1 MSPTSDLKGKVAL
14 VTGAAK
20 GLGKLFST
28 TLAEA
33 GAKVVCADF
42 DVSALEG
49 AMAEFKDLRYEATS
63 VVGDVSSANDVAA
76 MVSAALSTYGRLD
89 IAINNA
95 GIVTPPCR
103 FHDISTSDWNRL
115 IGIDLTGVF
124 FCMRE
129 ELRVMVEQQSGN
141 IINIA
146 SVAGIR
152 GVAPEHKP
160 RANYVAAKHAVV
172 GLTKQAALE
181 YASDHIRVNAIAPG
195 WFGGTDLSRERT
207 QKPGNTKNLE
217 VKRNS
222 FVPLGR
228 KGNPAELKGLTL
240 FLASEASSYM
250 TGQILAVDGGVT
262 AR

>member
-1 MSPTSDLKGKVAL
+1 MSPTSDVKGKVAL
-14 VTGAAK
+14 ITGAAK
-20 GLGKLFST
+20 GLGKLFSA

-42 DVSALEG
+42 DASALEVT
-49 AMAEFKDLRYEATS
+49 MAEFKDRRYEAIS
-63 VVGDVSSANDVAA
+63 VVSNVSSADDVAA
-76 MVSAALSTYGRLD
+76 MVSATVSAYGRLD
-89 IAINNA
+89 VAVNNA

-103 FHDISTSDWNRL
+103 FHDISTSDWGRL

-129 ELRVMVEQQSGN
+129 ELRMMVGQQAGN

-160 RANYVAAKHAVV
+160 RANYVAAKHGVV

-181 YASDHIRVNAIAPG
+181 YAGDHIRVNAIAPG

-207 QKPGNTKNLE
+207 QEPGEAKGLE
-217 VKRNS
+217 HKRNS

-228 KGNPAELKGLTL
+228 KGNPAELKGLIL
-240 FLASEASSYM
+240 FLASEASSYI
-250 TGQILAVDGGVT
+250 TGQVLAVDGGVT

>member
-1 MSPTSDLKGKVAL
+1 MSPISDLKGKVAL
-14 VTGAAK
+14 VTGAAR
-20 GLGKLFST
+20 GLGKQFSA

-33 GAKVVCADF
+33 GAKVVCADL

-49 AMAEFKDLRYEATS
+49 TMAEFKDLRYEVTS
-63 VVGDVSSANDVAA
+63 VAGDVSSADDVTA
-76 MVSAALSTYGRLD
+76 MISAALSNYGRLD

-95 GIVTPPCR
+95 GIVTPPSR
-103 FHDISTSDWNRL
+103 FHEISTSDWNRL

-124 FCMRE
+124 FCMKE
-129 ELRVMVEQQSGN
+129 ELRVMVAQQSGN

-181 YASDHIRVNAIAPG
+181 YAGDHIRVNAIAPG
-195 WFGGTDLSRERT
+195 WFGGTDISRERT
-207 QKPGNTKNLE
+207 QKPGNTQDLE
-217 VKRNS
+217 AKRNR

-228 KGNPAELKGLTL
+228 KGNLSELKGLTL
-240 FLASEASSYM
+240 FLASDASSYI
-250 TGQILAVDGGVT
+250 TGQILTVDGGVT

>member
-1 MSPTSDLKGKVAL
+1 MNPISDLKGKVAL

-20 GLGKLFST
+20 GLGKQFSA
-28 TLAEA
+28 TLAHA

-42 DVSALEG
+42 DASALKTTVAG
-49 AMAEFKDLRYEATS
+49 FKDRGYDVIS
-63 VVGDVSSANDVAA
+63 VAGDVSSADDVSA
-76 MVSAALSTYGRLD
+76 MVSAGVSTYGRLD
-89 IAINNA
+89 VAINNA

-103 FHDISTSDWNRL
+103 FHDISISDWNRL

-124 FCMRE
+124 FCMQE
-129 ELRVMVEQQSGN
+129 ELRVMVEQQSGS

-160 RANYVAAKHAVV
+160 RANYVAAKHGVV

-181 YASDHIRVNAIAPG
+181 YAENHIRVNAVAPG

-207 QKPGNTKNLE
+207 RKPGNTEDLE
-217 VKRNS
+217 KKRNS
-222 FVPLGR
+222 FVPMAR
-228 KGNPAELKGLTL
+228 KGKPVELEGLIL
-240 FLASEASSYM
+240 FLASEASSYI

>member
-1 MSPTSDLKGKVAL
+1 MSPTSDVKGKVAL
-14 VTGAAK
+14 ITGAAK
-20 GLGKLFST
+20 GLGKLFSA

-42 DVSALEG
+42 DASALEVT
-49 AMAEFKDLRYEATS
+49 MTEFKDRRYEVIS
-63 VVGDVSSANDVAA
+63 VVSDVSSANDVAA
-76 MVSAALSTYGRLD
+76 MVSAAVSTYGRLD
-89 IAINNA
+89 VAVNNA

-103 FHDISTSDWNRL
+103 FHDISTSDWDRL

-129 ELRVMVEQQSGN
+129 ELRMMVGQQAGN

-181 YASDHIRVNAIAPG
+181 YAGDHIRVNAIAPG

-207 QKPGNTKNLE
+207 REPGDAKGLE
-217 VKRNS
+217 HNRNS

-228 KGNPAELKGLTL
+228 MGNPAELKGLIL
-240 FLASEASSYM
+240 FLASEASSYI
-250 TGQILAVDGGVT
+250 TGQVLAVDGGVT

>member
-20 GLGKLFST
+20 GLGKLFSA

-49 AMAEFKDLRYEATS
+49 TTAEFKDQRYEVTS
-63 VVGDVSSANDVAA
+63 VTGDVSSADDVAA
-76 MVSAALSTYGRLD
+76 MISAALSTYGRLD

-103 FHDISTSDWNRL
+103 FHHISTSDWNRL

-129 ELRVMVEQQSGN
+129 ELRVMVGQQSGN

-172 GLTKQAALE
+172 GLTKQGALE
-181 YASDHIRVNAIAPG
+181 YAGDHIRVNAIAPG
-195 WFGGTDLSRERT
+195 WFGGTDISRERT
-207 QKPGNTKNLE
+207 QKPDNAKDLDE
-217 VKRNS
+217 KRNS

-228 KGNPAELKGLTL
+228 KGSLSELKGLTL
-240 FLASEASSYM
+240 FLASEMSSYI
-250 TGQILAVDGGVT
+250 TGQILTVDGGVT